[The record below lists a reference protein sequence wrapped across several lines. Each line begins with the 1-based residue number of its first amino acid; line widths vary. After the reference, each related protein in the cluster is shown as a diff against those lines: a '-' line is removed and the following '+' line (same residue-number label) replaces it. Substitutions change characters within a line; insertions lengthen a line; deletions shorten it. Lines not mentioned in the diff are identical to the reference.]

1 MPDTE
6 SPAAEGAPDRRAAAI
21 EAATRVGIT
30 PAEFAREERL
40 LAEQS
45 GGGASPGDVFWAL
58 TTRAVERF
66 TRARDWDGAGL
77 VYLAQARWL
86 FEHERGADHN
96 ESLRLAHSAAV
107 LDIQKRRHHARV
119 AVEGKRCCP
128 ACAVLD
134 GQEFS
139 FARALEDAP
148 IPNAAC
154 ELPWCKC
161 TWRGIPLDRKPRRL
175 VHKGELRR

>member
-1 MPDTE
+1 MPDHS
-6 SPAAEGAPDRRAAAI
+6 SPTSAPSPTLAALRA
-21 EAATRVGIT
+21 EAVASVGRVGIT
-30 PAEFAREERL
+30 DAEFAREERL
-40 LAEQS
+40 LREQS
-45 GGGASPGDVFWAL
+45 GGEASPGDVLWAL
-58 TTRAVERF
+58 TTRAIERY

-86 FEHERGADHN
+86 HAHEPAADYR

-107 LDIQKRRHHARV
+107 LDIQKRKHHARV

-128 ACAVLD
+128 ACAELD
-134 GQEFS
+134 GAEYS
-139 FARALEDAP
+139 FARAVEEGP

-161 TWRGIPLDRKPRRL
+161 TWRGVAPEKRR
-175 VHKGELRR
+175 RAR